1 MKNPWVIIGVIAV
14 LLFGG
19 AIWYSKVSGEKNNEG
34 VTVTEHSKGGA
45 DAAVVLTEYSDF
57 QCPACQAFE
66 PVVAQVLAQYG
77 QKIRFEY
84 KHYPLPIHQ
93 FAIQAAQASEA
104 AAQQGKFFEYHDR
117 LFAEQKT
124 WSTSQTPQLLF
135 LQYAQDL
142 GLNVDQFKR
151 QMQSSVIKDAVKKAQ
166 KDAGNMGLTG
176 TPSFFLNGQKMEINS
191 YEDFTAQIA
200 AAIDPAAAA
209 LMQAS
214 STDATNSGQPGIKF
228 GI

>member
-1 MKNPWVIIGVIAV
+1 MKNPWVIIGIITV

-19 AIWYSKVSGEKNNEG
+19 AIWYSKSSGEKNNEG
-34 VTVTEHSKGGA
+34 VTVTEHSKGNA

-57 QCPACQAFE
+57 QCPACGAFE
-66 PVVAQVLAQYG
+66 PVLEQTLAKYG
-77 QKIRFEY
+77 DKIRFEY

-93 FAIQAAQASEA
+93 FAVQAAQASEA

-124 WSTSQTPQLLF
+124 WSTSQTPQVFF

-151 QMQSSVIKDAVKKAQ
+151 QMQSSIIKDAVKKAQ

-200 AAIDPAAAA
+200 AAVDPTAAAA
-209 LMQAS
+209 GQAS
-214 STDATNSGQPGIKF
+214 STGATGGAQPEVKF

>member
-124 WSTSQTPQLLF
+124 WSTSQTPQVLF

-209 LMQAS
+209 PTQAS
-214 STDATNSGQPGIKF
+214 STGATNSGQPGIKF

>member
-124 WSTSQTPQLLF
+124 WSTSQTPQVLF

-142 GLNVDQFKR
+142 GLNVAQFKR

-166 KDAGNMGLTG
+166 KDAGNMGLTS

-200 AAIDPAAAA
+200 AAIDPAGAA

-228 GI
+228 GL

>member
-1 MKNPWVIIGVIAV
+1 MRNPWVIIGVIAV
-14 LLFGG
+14 VLFGG

-34 VTVTEHSKGGA
+34 VTVTEHVKGNT
-45 DAAVVLTEYSDF
+45 DASVVLTEYSDF
-57 QCPACQAFE
+57 QCPACGAFE

-77 QKIRFEY
+77 NKIRFEY

-104 AAQQGKFFEYHDR
+104 AAQQGKFFEFHDR
-117 LFAEQKT
+117 LFADQKT
-124 WSTSQTPQLLF
+124 WSTSQTPQVFF

-151 QMQSSVIKDAVKKAQ
+151 QMQSSIIKEAVKKAQ
-166 KDAGNMGLTG
+166 KDAGDMGLTG
-176 TPSFFLNGQKMEINS
+176 TPSFFLNGQKMELSS

-200 AAIDPAAAA
+200 AAVDPAAAA

-214 STDATNSGQPGIKF
+214 STNPEAGAQPAVKF

>member
-124 WSTSQTPQLLF
+124 WSTSQTPQVLF

-142 GLNVDQFKR
+142 GLNVAQFKR

-166 KDAGNMGLTG
+166 KDAGNMGLTS

-214 STDATNSGQPGIKF
+214 STGATNSGQPGIKF

>member
-124 WSTSQTPQLLF
+124 WSTSQTPQVLF

-166 KDAGNMGLTG
+166 KDAGNMSLTG

-214 STDATNSGQPGIKF
+214 STGATNSGQPGIKF